1 MPTGMSTNGQMTGP
15 QAKLHSGE
23 DSMHQP
29 PSFPRN
35 RVRMKCAF
43 GHLSVAAAAPDAH
56 AVGKDGRERM
66 QRINDSLSDDAAGL
80 ERPEVIVRRRSRL
93 AHLSATA

>member
-1 MPTGMSTNGQMTGP
+1 MPTGMSTKGQMTGP

-29 PSFPRN
+29 PSHPRK

-43 GHLSVAAAAPDAH
+43 GHLAVAAAASDVH
-56 AVGKDGRERM
+56 AVNNDGRERM
-66 QRINDSLSDDAAGL
+66 QRINDSLSDDAAGH

-93 AHLSATA
+93 AHVSATA

>member
-1 MPTGMSTNGQMTGP
+1 
-15 QAKLHSGE
+15 
-23 DSMHQP
+23 MHQAP
-29 PSFPRN
+29 PFPRK

-43 GHLSVAAAAPDAH
+43 GHLSVAAAALDAR
-56 AVGKDGRERM
+56 AVNNDGCERM
-66 QRINDSLSDDAAGL
+66 HRINDSLSDDAAGL